1 MYIINYFLRTFQQ
14 KIIYLMN
21 MALSAAVAL
30 LSTLFTINDFI
41 VKCYYFLNL
50 MGFFLRDERNWWLL
64 ADTWPIPRS
73 HTVMLMQK
81 FIHDIN
87 RFVFLKFFL
96 LSTKWKNASMF
107 AYSTIISQF
116 ISHQLISSN
125 LLYFLTTKCFF
136 SQSFHSINFIYIDKT
151 DVL

>member
-1 MYIINYFLRTFQQ
+1 MLKLHFLILDFNHLTKYMYIINYFLRTFQQ

-21 MALSAAVAL
+21 MALSAAIAL

-73 HTVMLMQK
+73 NTVMLMQK

-107 AYSTIISQF
+107 AYSTIIS
-116 ISHQLISSN
+116 
-125 LLYFLTTKCFF
+125 
-136 SQSFHSINFIYIDKT
+136 
-151 DVL
+151 